1 MLMETTVESYYEG
14 ECVYRG
20 NGSPDYILHPEGVV
34 RATGQGLSHEY
45 FLKDHLGNTRVVF
58 DSNGAVLQAT
68 DYYAFGLE
76 HTPKA
81 KENENRYLFAGKEL
95 QDDAIGSVSL
105 NWIDFGAR
113 FYDPQIARWHVI
125 DAKAEKYTSSSTYA
139 YALNNPINLIDPNG
153 MEVIEVNGGY
163 KYTGDDAK
171 AAFNVLKSKNLYI
184 ALIKDKKVRE
194 NTNSELGQKAH
205 GQWNVF
211 GAQDLKEALF
221 LTSFIGDKSVSN
233 MVLDAHSKTLTSKG
247 IIKNIGISLS
257 TTESQYITADDKGN
271 FTGNQSGLV
280 EGFSSLL
287 NKIEDNGTFATNA
300 CNLGSGDFGINTLK
314 GLNNL
319 SGNRGISFLLNMHKG
334 NSESYSGDYSMYGL
348 KVGGSLSYSKNASN
362 GWIGSRNGTIFHVN
376 DVFINRETG
385 TPIQLVK

>member
-1 MLMETTVESYYEG
+1 VQSYHEG
-14 ECVYRG
+14 ACVYRG
-20 NGSPDYILHPEGVV
+20 DGSPDYILHPEGVV

-163 KYTGDDAK
+163 
-171 AAFNVLKSKNLYI
+171 
-184 ALIKDKKVRE
+184 
-194 NTNSELGQKAH
+194 
-205 GQWNVF
+205 
-211 GAQDLKEALF
+211 
-221 LTSFIGDKSVSN
+221 
-233 MVLDAHSKTLTSKG
+233 
-247 IIKNIGISLS
+247 
-257 TTESQYITADDKGN
+257 
-271 FTGNQSGLV
+271 
-280 EGFSSLL
+280 
-287 NKIEDNGTFATNA
+287 
-300 CNLGSGDFGINTLK
+300 
-314 GLNNL
+314 
-319 SGNRGISFLLNMHKG
+319 
-334 NSESYSGDYSMYGL
+334 
-348 KVGGSLSYSKNASN
+348 
-362 GWIGSRNGTIFHVN
+362 
-376 DVFINRETG
+376 
-385 TPIQLVK
+385 

>member
-1 MLMETTVESYYEG
+1 VFN
-14 ECVYRG
+14 G
-20 NGSPDYILHPEGVV
+20 NGV
-34 RATGQGLSHEY
+34 
-45 FLKDHLGNTRVVF
+45 
-58 DSNGAVLQAT
+58 VLQAT

-76 HTPKA
+76 HTPLA
-81 KENENRYLFAGKEL
+81 ISNTNRYLYNGKEL
-95 QDDAIGSVSL
+95 QDETFAGGVRLGWYDY
-105 NWIDFGAR
+105 GAR

-300 CNLGSGDFGINTLK
+300 CNL
-314 GLNNL
+314 
-319 SGNRGISFLLNMHKG
+319 
-334 NSESYSGDYSMYGL
+334 
-348 KVGGSLSYSKNASN
+348 
-362 GWIGSRNGTIFHVN
+362 
-376 DVFINRETG
+376 
-385 TPIQLVK
+385 